1 MITIGLR
8 VSPSEVTYAL
18 YDGGAKAVIDV
29 DKIVVPTA
37 MAWPGALKYV
47 RSNLLDILR
56 EYSVGGAGI
65 RLTENNARSPNI
77 DRLHLEGVIQE
88 AFASSDLQG
97 YFAGAIPALSARLG
111 ISSADMKP
119 IIAGKNEFGIE
130 GWTEMS
136 DKEREALLAAMVA
149 LNV

>member
-1 MITIGLR
+1 VITIGLR

-18 YDGGAKAVIDV
+18 FDGDRKAVVDV

-37 MAWPGALKYV
+37 MAWPAALKYV

-56 EYSVGGAGI
+56 EYEVGGAGI

-88 AFASSDLQG
+88 AFASSDLKG

-111 ISSADMKP
+111 VSSADMKP
-119 IIAGKNEFGIE
+119 IIGGKNEFEIE
-130 GWTEMS
+130 GWAEMS
-136 DKEREALLAAMVA
+136 DKGREALLVAMVA
-149 LNV
+149 VHV